1 MTHMLMMVKAV
12 LFMIDH
18 GFTKMLDD
26 VEAGHINL
34 VIVKDLSRFGRVAS
48 GIDDYIE
55 EYFQMKGVRFIA
67 VNENLDS
74 KTSSNFQDDIKIRAF
89 FNEWFLRDCSKKT
102 KDGKHTKALQ
112 GKVMC
117 TYAKYGYQKDPQDKN
132 HLIPNPETSWVVQK
146 IFEMLTTKLPVE
158 VAQWLIDNN
167 VPVPSESVGN
177 KHTRTVNEVKRLWN
191 RTTVV
196 RIARD
201 RTYLG
206 EVINGKSRKVSY
218 KSKKIMQVPKE
229 EQIVIAGQ
237 HEPLVDKEIFDI
249 VQQMIDSRQRTRKHK
264 YDFLLKGLLECAEC
278 GKKLSVLPSTNEA
291 KKAKNKGLPIEKKQG
306 RGRPRKEPK
315 TVLYTRCNTY
325 ASMTRQKLC
334 TPHSN
339 SLEKLTNEV
348 LETVKARLQ
357 QYLDEDALYK
367 VAENIKNRQ
376 QYKKNM
382 IQNQIATLKNKLSLD
397 EKKIEQLYEDKLNG
411 ILQVED
417 FERMYLATLED
428 KKQIKASIEELENQ
442 KYDTDD
448 EMKLKELVNK
458 FMSMKEITREIL
470 VLLIDRITVSEDKNI
485 TIYYKFSVLN
495 DRANNTDK
503 IINLPYEQCS

>member
-1 MTHMLMMVKAV
+1 
-12 LFMIDH
+12 
-18 GFTKMLDD
+18 
-26 VEAGHINL
+26 
-34 VIVKDLSRFGRVAS
+34 
-48 GIDDYIE
+48 
-55 EYFQMKGVRFIA
+55 
-67 VNENLDS
+67 
-74 KTSSNFQDDIKIRAF
+74 
-89 FNEWFLRDCSKKT
+89 
-102 KDGKHTKALQ
+102 
-112 GKVMC
+112 
-117 TYAKYGYQKDPQDKN
+117 
-132 HLIPNPETSWVVQK
+132 
-146 IFEMLTTKLPVE
+146 
-158 VAQWLIDNN
+158 
-167 VPVPSESVGN
+167 
-177 KHTRTVNEVKRLWN
+177 
-191 RTTVV
+191 
-196 RIARD
+196 
-201 RTYLG
+201 
-206 EVINGKSRKVSY
+206 
-218 KSKKIMQVPKE
+218 
-229 EQIVIAGQ
+229 
-237 HEPLVDKEIFDI
+237 
-249 VQQMIDSRQRTRKHK
+249 
-264 YDFLLKGLLECAEC
+264 
-278 GKKLSVLPSTNEA
+278 
-291 KKAKNKGLPIEKKQG
+291 
-306 RGRPRKEPK
+306 
-315 TVLYTRCNTY
+315 
-325 ASMTRQKLC
+325 MTRQKLC

-448 EMKLKELVNK
+448 EVKLKELVNK

-470 VLLIDRITVSEDKNI
+470 VLLIDKITVTEGKNI